1 MRVREVRNSRRRGS
15 VIVETSLIMMLFL
28 MIVFGIADFG
38 FVLFQ
43 HQTLMHRTRSAA
55 RYGVIHPT
63 DLTAIQNIVLYG
75 QPSLPAGKSTGDP
88 GMFGIVPSMV
98 DVSRA
103 GTGDPEDRIRITLSG
118 YRYTFVAP
126 LIAGRFTGKP
136 IRVSLPVEGS

>member
-1 MRVREVRNSRRRGS
+1 MWVREVRDSRRRGS
-15 VIVETSLIMMLFL
+15 VIVESTLILMMFL
-28 MIVFGIADFG
+28 MIVFGISDFG

-43 HQTLMHRTRSAA
+43 HQTLIHRTRTAA

-63 DLTAIQNIVLYG
+63 DLTGIQNIVLYG

-88 GMFGIVPSMV
+88 GIFGIMPSMV

-103 GTGDPEDRIRITLSG
+103 DAGETEDRIKITLSG